1 MRIGRKA
8 NKEYVIGRPAWDSC
22 EGTGETLGEFTKPFS
37 ITFQHSW
44 LGRSVPND
52 CRLTNGTLIYK
63 KG

>member
-52 CRLTNGTLIYK
+52 
-63 KG
+63 